1 LFVNIATKGKTTQ
14 VAQLDLYDLFLL
26 GTKAKPPV
34 LVLQLNKNEVPK
46 RYNFWKTLPKN
57 EGIFHFLMEEE
68 YPGICDENRSLTF
81 VMFPFDLV

>member
-34 LVLQLNKNEVPK
+34 LVLQMNKNDVSK
-46 RYNFWKTLPKN
+46 RRHLPLK
-57 EGIFHFLMEEE
+57 MEEE
-68 YPGICDENRSLTF
+68 T
-81 VMFPFDLV
+81 

>member
-1 LFVNIATKGKTTQ
+1 MLVNIATKGKTTQ

-34 LVLQLNKNEVPK
+34 LVLQMNKNDVSIFGK
-46 RYNFWKTLPKN
+46 LCKK

-68 YPGICDENRSLTF
+68 T
-81 VMFPFDLV
+81 